1 MKPSNR
7 TRKQTK
13 PYEPATTQDQLMS
26 TIKKKKRHTQKER
39 EKKKDLREKQAM
51 VLDSEQKNANQ
62 EVAMELDTEKME
74 TDKQGKKNVKN
85 CNQ

>member
-26 TIKKKKRHTQKER
+26 TNKKKKRNTQKESER
-39 EKKKDLREKQAM
+39 KKDLREKQA
-51 VLDSEQKNANQ
+51 VILDIEQKKANQ
-62 EVAMELDTEKME
+62 EVAMVMDTKKME
-74 TDKQGKKNVKN
+74 KNKQEKKNA
-85 CNQ
+85 